1 MTDEQSELQSHIADS
16 RGRLKIFLGA
26 VPGVGKT
33 FRMLSEA
40 HRRFARGEDVVI
52 GLIETHGRPA
62 TAELIEG
69 LEQIPLKQIEY
80 RGKTF
85 QELDTAAVIE
95 RKPEWAL
102 VDEMAHT
109 NVPGTVHA
117 KRWQSVDE
125 IRNAGINVI
134 STLNIQHLESLNDT
148 VFELTGIRVRET
160 IPDSVVMEADE
171 VELVD
176 LTPDAVI
183 NRLRRG
189 DIYHEEKISQA
200 LANFFKK
207 GNIVAL
213 RELALRMTADEVDVQ
228 LHQYMQ
234 NHHMEQAKLAREHII
249 VAVAPR
255 QLSLKLVRRGYRL
268 ARRTQGD
275 FVCVYVRVPG
285 STPSKKELHVL
296 QEVHDLAR
304 NLGGE
309 WAELQGDSVAEEL
322 IKYVRESGATL
333 IVMGQSA
340 RRRWDEIVRGSII
353 NRIMRETKNVDIVV
367 IADTEE
373 VEYTES

>member
-1 MTDEQSELQSHIADS
+1 MTEEQSELRSHVADS

-85 QELDTAAVIE
+85 HELDTAAVIE
-95 RKPEWAL
+95 RKPEWVL

-117 KRWQSVDE
+117 KRWQSIDE

-134 STLNIQHLESLNDT
+134 STLNIQHLDSLNDT
-148 VFELTGIRVRET
+148 VFELTGVRVRET

-189 DIYHEEKISQA
+189 DIYREEKISQA

-234 NHHMEQAKLAREHII
+234 NHHMEQAKLAREHIV

-255 QLSLKLVRRGYRL
+255 LLSLKLVRRGYRL

-285 STPSKKELHVL
+285 SAPGRRELHIL
-296 QEVHDLAR
+296 EEVRGLAR

-309 WAELQGDSVAEEL
+309 WAELQGDSIAEEL
-322 IKYVRESGATL
+322 IKYVRESGAAL

-340 RRRWDEIVRGSII
+340 RRRWNEIVRGSIV
-353 NRIMRETKNVDIVV
+353 NRIMRETKNVDILV
-367 IADTEE
+367 IAHTEE
-373 VEYTES
+373 EE

>member
-1 MTDEQSELQSHIADS
+1 MTEEQSELRSHVADS
-16 RGRLKIFLGA
+16 RSRLKIFLGA

-85 QELDTAAVIE
+85 HELDTAAVIE
-95 RKPEWAL
+95 RKPEWVL

-117 KRWQSVDE
+117 KRWQSIDE

-134 STLNIQHLESLNDT
+134 STLNIQHLDSLNDT
-148 VFELTGIRVRET
+148 VFELTGVRVRET

-189 DIYHEEKISQA
+189 DIYREEKISQA

-234 NHHMEQAKLAREHII
+234 NHHMEQAKLAREHIV

-255 QLSLKLVRRGYRL
+255 LLSLKLVRRGYRL

-285 STPSKKELHVL
+285 SAPGRRELHIL
-296 QEVHDLAR
+296 EEVRGLAR

-309 WAELQGDSVAEEL
+309 WAELQGDSIAEEL
-322 IKYVRESGATL
+322 IKYVRESGTTL

-340 RRRWDEIVRGSII
+340 RRRWNEIVRGSIV
-353 NRIMRETKNVDIVV
+353 NRIMRETKNVDILV
-367 IADTEE
+367 IAHTEE
-373 VEYTES
+373 EE